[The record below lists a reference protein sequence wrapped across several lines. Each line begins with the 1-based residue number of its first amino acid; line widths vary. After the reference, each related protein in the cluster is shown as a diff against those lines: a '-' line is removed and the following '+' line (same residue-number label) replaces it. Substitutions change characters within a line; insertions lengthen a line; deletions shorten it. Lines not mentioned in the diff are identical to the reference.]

1 MGIRKFGPWEEL
13 WHDKVKRLKIGS
25 VYSNFP
31 SFKLR
36 NVIVKGGDDL
46 RQEIVCMQV
55 ITKIRDIFRNAG
67 LRLYLRPYEIIV
79 TSESSG
85 IL

>member
-67 LRLYLRPYEIIV
+67 LSLYLRPYEIIV